1 MSDSKYQQNIEL
13 SLKYPV
19 LFTRNV
25 FQAGAGLL
33 PEMFRSLDSACEKR
47 SVLIFVDRGLA
58 QAQPQL
64 LSHIST
70 YWSGTA
76 GLPRLA
82 APPVEVTGGEA
93 IKNEYRELMAT
104 VDCMMESRLCRHSFV
119 LILGGGAVLDAVG
132 FAASIVH
139 RGLRTLRMPSTTLAQ
154 NDAGVGV
161 KTGMNLHGG
170 KNTIG
175 TFQAPCAVI
184 NDLTFLESLS
194 DQDWRAGI
202 SEAFKVALIK
212 DADFFRWL
220 CTHASDL
227 KDRDAEAMEKL
238 VKQCAC
244 LHLDHIAHAGDPF
257 ETGSARPL
265 DFGHWSAHKLESMS
279 AYGVCHGYAVGIGL
293 LIDSAYA
300 VRQGWLKPEEFEAL
314 YQALA
319 ACGLPVW
326 HPLLNQIGPEGGRQV
341 LDGLEE
347 FREHLGGEL
356 CLTFP
361 NGLGQRQDLQELDES
376 VLKACLDE
384 LASRV
389 GSHAA
394 QQ

>member
-1 MSDSKYQQNIEL
+1 MSDSNFQQHIDL
-13 SLKYPV
+13 SLDYPV
-19 LFTRNV
+19 LFTRDV
-25 FQAGAGLL
+25 FQSECMLL
-33 PEMFRSLDSACEKR
+33 PDLFRSLDSACEKR
-47 SVLIFVDRGLA
+47 SALIFVDRGLV

-64 LSHIST
+64 LSRIT
-70 YWSGTA
+70 AYWSGA
-76 GLPRLA
+76 PGLPRLA
-82 APPVEVTGGEA
+82 SAPIDVTGGEA
-93 IKNEYRELMAT
+93 VKNEYRELMAM
-104 VDCMMESRLCRHSFV
+104 VDRMLESRLCRHSFV
-119 LILGGGAVLDAVG
+119 LIIGGGAVLDAVG

-139 RGLRTLRMPSTTLAQ
+139 RGLRTLRLPSTTLAQ

-184 NDLTFLESLS
+184 NDLSLLESLS

-212 DADFFRWL
+212 DAEFFKWL
-220 CTHASDL
+220 CAHASAL
-227 KDRDAEAMEKL
+227 KARDPEAMEIL
-238 VKQCAC
+238 VKQCAR
-244 LHLDHIAHAGDPF
+244 LHLDHIAHSGDPF

-300 VRQGWLKPEEFEAL
+300 ARQGWLEPAEFDAL
-314 YQALA
+314 YHALEQ
-319 ACGLPVW
+319 CGLPVW
-326 HPLLNQIGPEGGRQV
+326 HPLLNQMGSSGARQV

-361 NGLGQRQDLQELDES
+361 KGLGKRQDLQELDEA
-376 VLKACLDE
+376 VLRTCMDE
-384 LASRV
+384 LAFRV
-389 GSHAA
+389 GNHAT